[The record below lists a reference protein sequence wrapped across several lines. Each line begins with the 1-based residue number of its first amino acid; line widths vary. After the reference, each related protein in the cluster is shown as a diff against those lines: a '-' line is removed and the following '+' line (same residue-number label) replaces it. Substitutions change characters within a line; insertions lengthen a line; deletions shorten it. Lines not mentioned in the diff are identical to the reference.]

1 VRALTGLSACRIKD
15 GYGHARSC
23 TDVARNDVRLPVA
36 GSASG
41 TARTSSYASDSS
53 RSTLQS
59 AFCNRDGFSW
69 DLPNESPEIVNVEA
83 PGDG

>member
-1 VRALTGLSACRIKD
+1 MRPTAL
-15 GYGHARSC
+15 
-23 TDVARNDVRLPVA
+23 
-36 GSASG
+36 GS
-41 TARTSSYASDSS
+41 TPDRV
-53 RSTLQS
+53 